1 MIIKGLRISRH
12 LWQSFAILF
21 GVNFTIF
28 SILVLKV
35 YSVPNYDPSLWFII
49 LIPCLFF
56 ASWIGMSAVF
66 INFVAKNK
74 KLRAESIRV
83 YLENKM
89 YKLNKKKYSFTLE
102 INSEMSD
109 EDIMSKVEEKRK
121 FVESLLEEA
130 PSQKTEQE
138 IKKDFLDQGLEVV
151 ETKTANGGFSISLK
165 EVEK

>member
-1 MIIKGLRISRH
+1 
-12 LWQSFAILF
+12 
-21 GVNFTIF
+21 
-28 SILVLKV
+28 
-35 YSVPNYDPSLWFII
+35 
-49 LIPCLFF
+49 
-56 ASWIGMSAVF
+56 MSAVF